1 MIEKE
6 RESAAGDEETPGGPA
21 ESGEATGES
30 GGDSGRDSGGESG
43 GEAGEAAAAEP
54 EAGGFEYDDE
64 EGGDDVAEMKDQL
77 LRALAETENVR
88 RRARK
93 DVADANRYGIA
104 NFARDMLSVS
114 DNMARALESIPDEA
128 REESEIVKA
137 LVEGVEM
144 TAREMAS
151 ALQRHGIEQVNP
163 LGEKFDYNLHQA
175 MFEAPGSGQPDGTIV
190 EVVQPG
196 YVIGERLLRPAMVGV
211 AKNSAAPSGDEG
223 GENGENGDA
232 EEAANLGAKLDTSA

>member
-6 RESAAGDEETPGGPA
+6 RQPGAGKEAGDSGEPVEIGNEESAEELPEAA
-21 ESGEATGES
+21 EAAEGATGEDE
-30 GGDSGRDSGGESG
+30 GALAE
-43 GEAGEAAAAEP
+43 GEADGAAGE
-54 EAGGFEYDDE
+54 
-64 EGGDDVAEMKDQL
+64 DVAELKDQL

-93 DVADANRYGIA
+93 EVADASRYGIA

-114 DNMARALESIPDEA
+114 DNMARALESVPGEA
-128 REESEIVKA
+128 GEDSETLKA

-151 ALQRHGIEQVNP
+151 ALERHGIQQVNP

-175 MFEAPGSGQPDGTIV
+175 MFEAPATGQPDGTIV

-196 YVIGERLLRPAMVGV
+196 YMIGERLLRPAMVGV
-211 AKNSAAPSGDEG
+211 AKGAGAAVADDGEDNGSG
-223 GENGENGDA
+223 
-232 EEAANLGAKLDTSA
+232 EEAANIGAKLDTSA